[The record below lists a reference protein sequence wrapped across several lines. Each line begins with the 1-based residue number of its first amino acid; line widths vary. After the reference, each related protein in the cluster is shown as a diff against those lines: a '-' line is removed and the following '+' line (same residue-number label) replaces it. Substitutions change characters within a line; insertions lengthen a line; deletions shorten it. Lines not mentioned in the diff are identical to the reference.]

1 MTKKSNLESYL
12 FSVVGVIAMFVIL
25 AAVYVI
31 IHMAAVRVDVTSDKL
46 NTLSPGTKAILKK
59 LDTPVQ
65 IRFFA
70 TQGREMPVEVKA
82 FVQRVDDLLKEYA
95 KAGGKNIE
103 IKKLNPEPDS

>member
-31 IHMAAVRVDVTSDKL
+31 SHVAAVRVDVTSDRL
-46 NTLSPGTKAILKK
+46 NTLSDGTKAILNK

-65 IRFFA
+65 LRFFA
-70 TQGREMPVEVKA
+70 TQGREMPVEIKA
-82 FVQRVDDLLKEYA
+82 FAQRVDDLLKEYE
-95 KAGGKNIE
+95 KAGKGKIE
-103 IKKLNPEPDS
+103 IKKLN